1 VKFAG
6 VQVTIFFSQE
16 EVIMSDPLSFILF
29 FFVVVPF
36 ILIHLYKQRVSNKE
50 MLDQQKETNLLL
62 KELTV
67 NIKKN

>member
-1 VKFAG
+1 
-6 VQVTIFFSQE
+6 
-16 EVIMSDPLSFILF
+16 MSDPLSFILF